1 MSGNKPSDTDPT
13 ATPVK
18 TEKNAD
24 AAAPVS
30 AVLPHQEVLALPE
43 SPDNGIR
50 IQQLYWRQ
58 LIQLKVECEYIRRYQ
73 AEYRWWVTRINVAKA
88 VLSVGALGT
97 GAASQVSPLLW
108 GGVIAAVQ
116 VADAVQ
122 KALPI
127 SKQYESL
134 SALVI
139 VLDTLFI
146 TALGEWEEIQ
156 AGRVDV
162 AALAVARQNLMKQMH
177 DAGAKQFPTGLHRR
191 EALFK
196 LAEADAAAYIKATFG
211 TEPI

>member
-1 MSGNKPSDTDPT
+1 MIPADGSDG
-13 ATPVK
+13 
-18 TEKNAD
+18 
-24 AAAPVS
+24 
-30 AVLPHQEVLALPE
+30 
-43 SPDNGIR
+43 GIR
-50 IQQLYWRQ
+50 IQQLYWKQ
-58 LIQLKVECEYIRRYQ
+58 LVQLKVECEYIRRYQ
-73 AEYRWWVTRINVAKA
+73 AEYRWWVTRINVTKA
-88 VLSVGALGT
+88 VLSAGALGAW
-97 GAASQVSPLLW
+97 AASQVSPLLW
-108 GGVIAAVQ
+108 GGIIAAVQ

-122 KALPI
+122 KTLPI

-177 DAGAKQFPTGLHRR
+177 DAQAKQFPTGLHRR
-191 EALFK
+191 DALFK
-196 LAEADAAAYIKATFG
+196 LAEADAATYIRATFG